1 MKNILRN
8 WRRVALAMALLL
20 SINGLAA
27 AQVTTGAITGAVV
40 DESGGVLPGATVT
53 AVHEE
58 TGSRSTAVTDTDG
71 RYSILNVRSGG
82 PYSITVSMPGFR
94 DAKKTGV
101 LVPLGESVNV
111 PFRVVIQ
118 TMTENVEVVAERS
131 IISPTASGAASNV
144 SQETIA
150 AMPTISRGLED
161 FARLSPY
168 FVSAGGGDG
177 SGASA
182 LSVAGRNSKY
192 NNVQIDGAVNN
203 DLFGL
208 ADSGTPGGQTETQ
221 PISLDAVQELQLVVS
236 PYDVRQG
243 GFAGGGLNA
252 VTKSGTN
259 KFRGTAFYYFR
270 NRDLAGP
277 GPCPAN
283 PNVTCAS
290 DDARKLSEFSDKQ
303 FGGNIGGPI
312 IKNKAFFFVNV
323 DIGRRRQP
331 TGFSAD
337 GSTGTN
343 WAALGAARPAAL
355 AQILSI
361 ARTKYNYTPGPLTE
375 FVREIPSDKVIGK
388 IDYTVNDRHR
398 LTFRH
403 NYVKG
408 ANDIGF
414 PSNAQFRFEDAF
426 YQIGSKT
433 NSSVVQLNST
443 FGSSV
448 NEFRL
453 AYTTVRDQR
462 NGPTEFPS
470 VRVDIDATTSVQFG
484 RETFSTANEL
494 DQDVIELT
502 NDFTMPK
509 GKHLITIGTHNEF
522 FKFRNLFIRDNFGA
536 YRFNSIANFEAG
548 LAQQFDHS
556 FSATSNP
563 KQAAAFKVNQF
574 GIYVGDL
581 FRATPRLTLTF
592 GVRLDVPRFPDK
604 PTANPAAEAAF
615 GYATDVTPGPS
626 MPSPRFGFNYDIGGT
641 AKQQL
646 RGGLGIF
653 AGRTPY
659 VWLSNQYGNTGIEFT
674 RIGAGFS
681 ANNRIPFVANPSAQ
695 PKTVTGA
702 SSGAFTNEVDFVDPD
717 YQYPQSLRATLGYDR
732 ELGFLGLVATVEG
745 VYSKTMKDIA
755 YQNLNRVRGP
765 NVQPDGRPIFVR
777 ANSAFSDLILLT
789 DTSEGY
795 AYNVNAKVERPFR
808 NGWSGLLGYSYGDS
822 YSVNDGTSSQAAS
835 NWGNAYTRGDPN
847 NVEVMR
853 SRFAAGH
860 RIQAAVSRDWK
871 IGDTMNLQLSAY
883 YDGASGRPYHFT
895 IPTDFNGDGRFTND
909 LFYVPRNADEVVV
922 TNGTWDQ
929 LNAYIEADPGL
940 RKARG
945 TIMEKHSAW
954 GPWTNGLDLSSIL
967 GFTVKGRKIELRA
980 DMRNFLNLL
989 KKDWGVFEYASFGD
1003 LAPIPVTIAA
1013 NGKMQYNLATI
1024 NSATYIKFDRDTIRS
1039 RWTAQLSARVRF

>member
-1 MKNILRN
+1 M
-8 WRRVALAMALLL
+8 ALASAFLA
-20 SINGLAA
+20 GLVTQAP
-27 AQVTTGAITGAVV
+27 AQVTTGSITGAVA
-40 DESGGVLPGATVT
+40 DESGGVVPGATVA

-58 TGSRSTAVTDTDG
+58 TGARSSAVTGADG
-71 RYSILNVRSGG
+71 RYSILNIRAGG
-82 PYSITVSMPGFR
+82 PYTVTVTMPGFR

-101 LVPLGESVNV
+101 VVPLGDSANV
-111 PFRVVIQ
+111 PLRVVVQ

-131 IISPTASGAASNV
+131 LISPTSSGAASNV
-144 SQETIA
+144 SQEA
-150 AMPTISRGLED
+150 MEAMPTISRGLED

-168 FVSAGGGDG
+168 FVSAGGGQGD
-177 SGASA
+177 GASA

-277 GPCPAN
+277 GPCPAAG
-283 PNVTCAS
+283 TCA
-290 DDARKLSEFSDKQ
+290 DDSARKLSEFSDKQ

-312 IKNKAFFFVNV
+312 LKNKAFFFLNV

-331 TGFSAD
+331 SGFSAD
-337 GSTGTN
+337 GSSGTN
-343 WAALGAARPAAL
+343 WASSPARQAGI

-361 ARTKYNYTPGPLTE
+361 AQSKYGYNPGPSSE
-375 FVREIPSDKVIGK
+375 FIRGIPSNKFIGK
-388 IDYTVNDRHR
+388 IDVALNDRHR

-403 NYVKG
+403 NFVKG
-408 ANDIGF
+408 ANDIGS
-414 PSNAQFRFEDAF
+414 PSNNQYRYPDAI
-426 YQIGSKT
+426 YQIRSKT

-443 FGSSV
+443 FGTSV

-462 NGPTEFPS
+462 DGSTNFPAT
-470 VRVDIDATTSVQFG
+470 RVDVDATTSVVFG

-502 NDFTMPK
+502 NDFTTPK

-522 FKFRNLFIRDNFGA
+522 FKFRNLFIRDNFGS
-536 YRFNSIANFEAG
+536 YRFSSIDNFNSG
-548 LAQQFDHS
+548 LAQQYDHS

-563 KQAAAFKVNQF
+563 KQAAAFKVNQIGF
-574 GIYVGDL
+574 YVGDL
-581 FRATPRLTLTF
+581 FRASPRFTLNF
-592 GVRLDVPRFPDK
+592 GIRIDVPRFPDT
-604 PTANPAAEAAF
+604 PTANPAAKAAF

-626 MPSPRFGFNYDIGGT
+626 MPSPRFGFNYDIKGES
-641 AKQQL
+641 KQQI
-646 RGGLGIF
+646 RGGVGIF

-674 RIGAGFS
+674 RIGAGFN
-681 ANNRIPFVANPSAQ
+681 ANNRIPFVANPAAQ

-702 SSGAFTNEVDFVDPD
+702 TSGAFTNEVDFVDPD
-717 YQYPQSLRATLGYDR
+717 YQYPQVARATLGYDR

-745 VYSKTMKDIA
+745 VYSKSLKDIA
-755 YQNLNRVRGP
+755 YQNLNFVKGP
-765 NVQPDGRPIFVR
+765 NTRPDGRPVFVR
-777 ANSAFSDLILLT
+777 ANPAFSDLILLT

-808 NGWSGLLGYSYGDS
+808 KGWSAMLGYAYGDS

-835 NWGNAYTRGDPN
+835 NWGNAYNRGDPN
-847 NVEVMR
+847 NIELMR
-853 SRFAAGH
+853 SRFASGH
-860 RIQAAVSRDWK
+860 RIQAAFSRDWK
-871 IGDTMNLQLSAY
+871 VGHGMNFQLSAY
-883 YDGASGRPYHFT
+883 YDGASGRPYHIT
-895 IPTDFNGDGRFTND
+895 IPSDFNGDSRTTND

-922 TNGTWDQ
+922 INGTWEQ

-945 TIMEKHSAW
+945 AIMEKHSAW
-954 GPWTNGLDLSSIL
+954 GPWTNSLDLSSIL
-967 GFTVKGRKIELRA
+967 GFKIGSRKIELRV

-989 KKDWGVFEYASFGD
+989 SKDWGVVDYATFGD
-1003 LAPIPVTIAA
+1003 LAPIPITIAA

-1024 NSATYIKFDRDTIRS
+1024 TSPTYIKYDRDNIRS
-1039 RWTAQLSARVRF
+1039 RWAAQLSARVRF

>member
-1 MKNILRN
+1 MKNILSN

-20 SINGLAA
+20 SMNGLAA

-40 DESGGVLPGATVT
+40 DESGGTLPGASVT
-53 AVHEE
+53 ATHEQ
-58 TGSRSTAVTDTDG
+58 TGARFSAVTGTDG
-71 RYSILNVRSGG
+71 RYLVLNVPAGG
-82 PYSITVSMPGFR
+82 PYSVSVSMPGFR

-101 LVPLGESVNV
+101 VVPLGDSANV

-118 TMTENVEVVAERS
+118 TMTETVEVVAERS

-150 AMPTISRGLED
+150 SMPTISRGLED

-168 FVSAGGGDG
+168 FVSSGGGQGD
-177 SGASA
+177 GASA

-208 ADSGTPGGQTETQ
+208 SDSGTPGGQTETQ

-259 KFRGTAFYYFR
+259 TFRGTAFYYFR

-323 DIGRRRQP
+323 DIGRRKQP

-343 WAALGAARPAAL
+343 WVALGAARPAGL

-361 ARTKYNYTPGPLTE
+361 AQSKYGYNPGPTNE
-375 FVREIPSDKVIGK
+375 FVREIPSDKVIAK
-388 IDYTVNDRHR
+388 IDFTLNDRHR

-408 ANDIGF
+408 SNDIGT
-414 PSNAQFRFEDAF
+414 PNNNQFRMPDAI
-426 YQIGSKT
+426 YKIRSKT

-443 FGSSV
+443 FGSAV
-448 NEFRL
+448 NELRL

-462 NGPTEFPS
+462 DGSTKFPAM
-470 VRVDIDATTSVQFG
+470 RVDIDATTSVIFG

-502 NDFTMPK
+502 NDFTIPK

-522 FKFRNLFIRDNFGA
+522 FKFRNLFIRDNFGS
-536 YRFNSIANFEAG
+536 YRFSSIANFEAG
-548 LAQQFDHS
+548 LAQQYDYS

-563 KQAAAFKVNQF
+563 KQAAAFKVNQIGF
-574 GIYVGDL
+574 YIGDL
-581 FRATPRLTLTF
+581 FRATPRLTLNF
-592 GVRLDVPRFPDK
+592 GIRIDVPRFPDK
-604 PTANPAAEAAF
+604 PTANPAAQAAF
-615 GYATDVTPGPS
+615 GYATNVVPGPS
-626 MPSPRFGFNYDIGGT
+626 MPSPRFGFNYDIGG
-641 AKQQL
+641 ASKQQL
-646 RGGLGIF
+646 RGGIGIF

-674 RIGAGFS
+674 RIGAGFNT
-681 ANNRIPFVANPSAQ
+681 NNRIPFVANPDAQ

-717 YQYPQSLRATLGYDR
+717 YQYPQVARATLGYDR
-732 ELGFLGLVATVEG
+732 DLGFLGLVATVEG
-745 VYSKTMKDIA
+745 VYSKSLKDIA
-755 YQNLNRVRGP
+755 YQNLNFVKGP
-765 NVQPDGRPIFVR
+765 NTRPDGRPIFVR
-777 ANSAFSDLILLT
+777 ANSSFSDLILLT

-808 NGWSGLLGYSYGDS
+808 NGWSALLGYSYGDS

-847 NVEVMR
+847 DVETMR

-860 RIQAAVSRDWK
+860 RIQAAVSRDFK
-871 IGDTMNLQLSAY
+871 LGNTMNLQLSAY

-895 IPTDFNGDGRFTND
+895 IPSDFNGDGRTTND

-922 TNGTWDQ
+922 INGTWDQ

-940 RKARG
+940 RNARG
-945 TIMEKHSAW
+945 TIMKKHAAW
-954 GPWTNGLDLSSIL
+954 GPWVNGLDLSSIL
-967 GFTVKGRKIELRA
+967 GFNVAGRKVELRA
-980 DMRNFLNLL
+980 DVRNLLNLIS
-989 KKDWGVFEYASFGD
+989 KDWGVVDFATFGD
-1003 LAPIPVTIAA
+1003 LAPIPITIAS

-1024 NSATYIKFDRDTIRS
+1024 NSATYIKYDRDNLRS